1 MSRLVKCV
9 HIDLSRQGIPGI
21 QSMDSSMDLFSSY
34 KKSNKL
40 NFYRK
45 EVIDEVMVKEAQD
58 LKNEVTVGM
67 LLALCLFEIHL
78 VRCRKPRFGRTTVV
92 GGRRNSC
99 GIFLRSRSR
108 ALEQRWGKFESNCQL
123 AKTKKAVA

>member
-1 MSRLVKCV
+1 MSRLIKCV
-9 HIDLSRQGIPGI
+9 HIDLSKPGIPGI

-58 LKNEVTVGM
+58 LKNEVSVEM
-67 LLALCLFEIHL
+67 LLAL
-78 VRCRKPRFGRTTVV
+78 
-92 GGRRNSC
+92 
-99 GIFLRSRSR
+99 
-108 ALEQRWGKFESNCQL
+108 
-123 AKTKKAVA
+123 

>member
-1 MSRLVKCV
+1 MNVFILIV
-9 HIDLSRQGIPGI
+9 

-34 KKSNKL
+34 KKSNNKL

-67 LLALCLFEIHL
+67 LLALCLFENHL
-78 VRCRKPRFGRTTVV
+78 LRCRKLKFGRTTVV

-99 GIFLRSRSR
+99 GIFLRNRSQ
-108 ALEQRWGKFESNCQL
+108 ALGQRWGKS
-123 AKTKKAVA
+123 

>member
-1 MSRLVKCV
+1 MSRLIKCV
-9 HIDLSRQGIPGI
+9 HIDLSKPGIHGI

-34 KKSNKL
+34 KKSNNKL

-67 LLALCLFEIHL
+67 
-78 VRCRKPRFGRTTVV
+78 
-92 GGRRNSC
+92 
-99 GIFLRSRSR
+99 
-108 ALEQRWGKFESNCQL
+108 
-123 AKTKKAVA
+123 

>member
-1 MSRLVKCV
+1 
-9 HIDLSRQGIPGI
+9 
-21 QSMDSSMDLFSSY
+21 MDSSMDLFSSY

-67 LLALCLFEIHL
+67 
-78 VRCRKPRFGRTTVV
+78 
-92 GGRRNSC
+92 
-99 GIFLRSRSR
+99 
-108 ALEQRWGKFESNCQL
+108 
-123 AKTKKAVA
+123 

>member
-1 MSRLVKCV
+1 
-9 HIDLSRQGIPGI
+9 
-21 QSMDSSMDLFSSY
+21 MDLFSSY

-67 LLALCLFEIHL
+67 LLALCLFENHL
-78 VRCRKPRFGRTTVV
+78 
-92 GGRRNSC
+92 
-99 GIFLRSRSR
+99 LRLGS
-108 ALEQRWGKFESNCQL
+108 
-123 AKTKKAVA
+123 

>member
-1 MSRLVKCV
+1 
-9 HIDLSRQGIPGI
+9 
-21 QSMDSSMDLFSSY
+21 MDLFSSY

-58 LKNEVTVGM
+58 LKNEVTVGIF
-67 LLALCLFEIHL
+67 FEIHL
-78 VRCRKPRFGRTTVV
+78 LCCRKPRFGRTTVV

-99 GIFLRSRSR
+99 GIFLRSRSQ
-108 ALEQRWGKFESNCQL
+108 ALEQRWGKS
-123 AKTKKAVA
+123 

>member
-1 MSRLVKCV
+1 MFILIYRGQVYLVFNLWS
-9 HIDLSRQGIPGI
+9 HQ
-21 QSMDSSMDLFSSY
+21 FSSY

-67 LLALCLFEIHL
+67 LLALCLFENHL
-78 VRCRKPRFGRTTVV
+78 LRLGSRGLDGQLLWPVAEIPV
-92 GGRRNSC
+92 GS
-99 GIFLRSRSR
+99 F
-108 ALEQRWGKFESNCQL
+108 
-123 AKTKKAVA
+123 

>member
-1 MSRLVKCV
+1 MSRLVKFV
-9 HIDLSRQGIPGI
+9 HIDLSRPGIPGI

-67 LLALCLFEIHL
+67 LLALCLFENHL
-78 VRCRKPRFGRTTVV
+78 
-92 GGRRNSC
+92 
-99 GIFLRSRSR
+99 LRLGSRG
-108 ALEQRWGKFESNCQL
+108 LDGQL
-123 AKTKKAVA
+123 LWAVAEIPVGSF